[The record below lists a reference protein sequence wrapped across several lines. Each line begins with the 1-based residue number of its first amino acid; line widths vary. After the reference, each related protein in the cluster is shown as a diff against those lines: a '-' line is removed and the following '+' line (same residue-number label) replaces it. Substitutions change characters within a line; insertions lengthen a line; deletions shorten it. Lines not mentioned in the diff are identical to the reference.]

1 MNHERPK
8 IVYIELM
15 KCLRSIEGILNFT
28 ISKLSAD
35 FAALS
40 ASLFPCRPIW
50 SSGPHEPTLYWIQWN
65 GLLRSKGVVILDTGQ
80 HLTSHPT
87 DISSGEVDNLFFIF
101 QNQRP
106 FWKGVVLHLNNLNP
120 PHPGV
125 LCAIFGWNWPSGSRE
140 EDENVKS
147 LQTTDDMWSE
157 KLTLAFSSGEM
168 RTIL

>member
-50 SSGPHEPTLYWIQWN
+50 SSGPHEPTLYWN
-65 GLLRSKGVVILDTGQ
+65 PVKRSFAFQGGCYPWHGAPFNVPSDRHWFWRSCQ
-80 HLTSHPT
+80 
-87 DISSGEVDNLFFIF
+87 FIF
-101 QNQRP
+101 YISKLSP
-106 FWKGVVLHLNNLNP
+106 FWEGRCPSFDQIWIPLTQRYFVPYLVEIGLVVL
-120 PHPGV
+120 
-125 LCAIFGWNWPSGSRE
+125 E
-140 EDENVKS
+140 KKMK
-147 LQTTDDMWSE
+147 MW
-157 KLTLAFSSGEM
+157 KVYRR
-168 RTIL
+168 RTICDQKGSL